1 MEGADATPSFCL
13 KSVVADYQPRTP
25 PRLYKQDTTILKL
38 SDHSVLNFGVTQSWS
53 PHHHSSPAGRWQT
66 PVVEVATTE
75 KISELGAYGGI
86 PQCGTTPPSSDCSAS
101 TNTASPNVFKPSSG
115 AVTSAP
121 GVPRRMTTTTTTQLG
136 PVDRIPGHGLLDQHQ
151 GSLTSCTTTSTTT
164 TVHQHSTDR
173 RSPPPIF
180 TTVKTTRKSSTAGLG
195 PIRKLCG
202 HHSLLSTSGSSES
215 SGQSTEEYYP
225 SDFESETDG
234 ETERRQR
241 DLLTAQ
247 RSLLKEK
254 CAEVEKD
261 EAEYVITKEG
271 QEKTD
276 GEW

>member
-86 PQCGTTPPSSDCSAS
+86 PQCG
-101 TNTASPNVFKPSSG
+101 
-115 AVTSAP
+115 
-121 GVPRRMTTTTTTQLG
+121 
-136 PVDRIPGHGLLDQHQ
+136 
-151 GSLTSCTTTSTTT
+151 
-164 TVHQHSTDR
+164 
-173 RSPPPIF
+173 
-180 TTVKTTRKSSTAGLG
+180 
-195 PIRKLCG
+195 
-202 HHSLLSTSGSSES
+202 ES

-276 GEW
+276 GEWVVC